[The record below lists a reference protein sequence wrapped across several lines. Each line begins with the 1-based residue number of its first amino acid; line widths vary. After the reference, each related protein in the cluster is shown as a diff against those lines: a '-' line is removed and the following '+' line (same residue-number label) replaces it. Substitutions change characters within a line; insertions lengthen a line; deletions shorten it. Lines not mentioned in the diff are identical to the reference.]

1 MNYFMLPQLYN
12 EDCENNINIIYNGP
26 EQSSINLSLNI
37 YLNDIKKQIDI
48 LEKTGEWNI
57 FKKYTNPYEYIH
69 TTIPEF
75 KRSICTFR
83 PISRSYFK
91 LIEIIQSHNLNDT
104 HEPILSLIHI

>member
-57 FKKYTNPYEYIH
+57 FKKYTNQRVYQFALRHRDVI
-69 TTIPEF
+69 
-75 KRSICTFR
+75 KRFGRFPHRNKILDRVS
-83 PISRSYFK
+83 SQK
-91 LIEIIQSHNLNDT
+91 EIKFLE
-104 HEPILSLIHI
+104 EPGSSF